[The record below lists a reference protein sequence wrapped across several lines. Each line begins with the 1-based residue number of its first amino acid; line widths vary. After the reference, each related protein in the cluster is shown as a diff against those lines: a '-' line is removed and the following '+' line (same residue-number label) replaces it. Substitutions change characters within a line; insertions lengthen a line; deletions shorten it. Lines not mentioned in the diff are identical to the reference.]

1 MSGYK
6 CHPIPTRGQG
16 ERKRERKR
24 GEKWGRRGLPSKVV
38 AETAGTKLVLW
49 QGHTRFPP
57 TLSHLPPKIWA
68 WSSHWTPSALNHT
81 HPSWLW

>member
-24 GEKWGRRGLPSKVV
+24 GEKGV
-38 AETAGTKLVLW
+38 AKQGGSRDSWDKACIVAGPHAV
-49 QGHTRFPP
+49 P
-57 TLSHLPPKIWA
+57 
-68 WSSHWTPSALNHT
+68 T
-81 HPSWLW
+81 HPFSPASRDLGLELHLDSVSS